1 MTLKSS
7 RKPVLAGLLCL
18 LLLGFAGASYG
29 AVRYDVIPSPTEVIN
44 TGRSEVLGSIHMIV
58 KGVGNVTGSS
68 LGGAAQIGIIYNNPA
83 LQIDN
88 TTATGIKLF
97 FTTGFATAFTKTAT
111 SGNVGIVK
119 VENIDLNGKWVGF
132 ITINL
137 APGAVVSESDYIR
150 LEGVRGR
157 IDASGTGLTPGTNFF
172 AQLQSI
178 NDPAAN
184 QFSSDTVRVATSFD
198 GMNIAVSPMNLLLCF
213 QPYGLTPGAAYS
225 NYIKIT
231 EGFARAFVDA
241 DSLNNGLDLT
251 DRVDSGGQTLVP
263 LFVDHGTSTGTPPSA
278 ASASFLGAP
287 TNSTQFYVV
296 LDSIPDSV
304 ASVTWQ
310 GSVAET
316 NGPTGATLD
325 LVSTTPIT
333 GGIATAIY
341 EFNAI
346 NQTGAS
352 DLIIE
357 TFTLQPILNLAAG
370 KTSTGTVNAGVSLA
384 PAVSAL
390 AALVQPGGS
399 AINSRPRFLS
409 MIESDAVALGNPPD
423 DPTKPYGTVIRCNC
437 FLLFTYVTSDTAFDT
452 GIALANTTGDT
463 EVFGKTAEA
472 PDQIGKITFFFY
484 DKAKGYVG
492 SYTNSSDILAGQ
504 SFVNV
509 LSAMLPGV
517 TPTPLTSF
525 SGYVIAQAQF
535 QFCHAL
541 AFIADT
547 KFGSIAHGYI
557 ANVIPDP
564 AIKTGKRT
572 ASAAGDVGNYYWN
585 GSTVVLSTPLPAGE
599 GLNN

>member
-1 MTLKSS
+1 
-7 RKPVLAGLLCL
+7 
-18 LLLGFAGASYG
+18 
-29 AVRYDVIPSPTEVIN
+29 VIN
-44 TGRSEVLGSIHMIV
+44 TGRSEVLGSINLIV
-58 KGVGNVTGSS
+58 RGTGNVSGSS
-68 LGGAAQIGIIYNNPA
+68 LSGPAQIGIIYNNPA
-83 LQIDN
+83 VQIDN
-88 TTATGIKLF
+88 TTGYGVRLF
-97 FTTGFATAFTKTAT
+97 FTSGFATAFTSTAT
-111 SGNVGIVK
+111 SGTVGIVK
-119 VENIDLNGKWVGF
+119 VENIDLNGKYCGF

-137 APGAVVSESDYIR
+137 APGAAVAEGDFIR

-157 IDASGTGLTPGTNFF
+157 IDASGTGLTPGTNFL

-184 QFSSDTVRVATSFD
+184 QFSPETVRVATSFD
-198 GMNIAVSPMNLLLCF
+198 GMNVAVSPMNLLLCF
-213 QPYGLTPGAAYS
+213 QPYGLAPGGS
-225 NYIKIT
+225 WTNYIKIT

-241 DSLNNGLDLT
+241 DSVGASGVDAS
-251 DRVDSGGQTLVP
+251 DRVDSGGQLNPQVYVTNGATV
-263 LFVDHGTSTGTPPSA
+263 SA
-278 ASASFLGAP
+278 TTAGFLGAP

-304 ASVTWQ
+304 ASITWQ
-310 GSVAET
+310 GAVT
-316 NGPTGATLD
+316 DQNGTGSQIVF
-325 LVSTTPIT
+325 VSATPIT
-333 GGIATAIY
+333 GGVATATYSY
-341 EFNAI
+341 EAV

-357 TFTLQPILNLAAG
+357 TFTLQPVLVLAAG

-390 AALVQPGGS
+390 TSLVQPMGS
-399 AINSRPRFLS
+399 GINSRPRFLA
-409 MIESDAVALGNPPD
+409 MIESDNIALGNPPD
-423 DPTKPYGTVIRCNC
+423 DPTKPYAVIIRCNC
-437 FLLFTYVTSDTAFDT
+437 FLLFTYVTSDSAFDT
-452 GIALANTTGDT
+452 GIAVANTTGDK
-463 EVFGKTAEA
+463 EVFGTIAEA
-472 PDQIGKITFFFY
+472 PDQIGKITFYFY

-492 SYTNSSDILAGQ
+492 SYSTSADVLAGQ
-504 SFVNV
+504 SWVNV

-517 TPTPLTSF
+517 TPSALTSF

-547 KFGSIAHGYI
+547 KFGSIAHGYL

-572 ASAAGDVGNYYWN
+572 ASDAGDVGYYFGN
-585 GSTVVLSTPLPAGE
+585 GSTIFQVSPLPAGE